1 MLIDVDRHIS
11 IIRKR
16 KTVNLTNFLITI
28 LILITIALIISS
40 WTILRQTSELL
51 HVNRLDKWSR
61 IDIVGRQ
68 EARIADI
75 KNFNQILIE
84 VEESLEVTKNF
95 LVNVHNIESAKK
107 ARLLPIIQEDDGLE
121 KIDWHDRNYMEK
133 EKLKVGIGEQGRPAY
148 LMSYEAESEKLL
160 FNENGFNGLLSD
172 KISLNRSVPDIRY
185 EGCNSKKYLAELPSV
200 SIIIVF
206 YNEHWSTLLRSVYS
220 CLNHSPQHLIKEII
234 LVDDGSDKVF
244 LGKQLDD
251 FIAEK
256 LPKVQ
261 VIHLQERSGLILARL
276 AGAKQATAEVLIFL
290 DSHIETNYN
299 WLPPLLEPI
308 ALNPKTCTCPIIDV
322 IDYTTF
328 EYRAHDQGVRGAFD
342 WHFSY
347 KRLPLLPEDL
357 LDRTRPFDNPIMA
370 GGLFAINRDFFWEL
384 GGYDEGLDIWGG
396 EQYELSFKIWMC
408 GGKIVDTPCSRVGHI
423 YRDVVPF
430 KNPRSNDYL
439 HKNFKRVAE
448 VWMDEY
454 AKFIYDRDPER
465 YNKLDAGDLTKQKRI
480 RANLKCKSFKWFIE
494 EVAFDLPMHY
504 PPIEP
509 PDFAHGAI
517 QSYSYPNLCLD
528 TLNARFNEQ
537 VGLSFCTQNLTHPPG
552 NQNWALSWHEDIRLR
567 DKTECL
573 DVSQS
578 VENSPVVLYPCH
590 DTQGNQLWH
599 YELKSK
605 WLVQGENKRCLEA
618 EPNLKKVYVNDC
630 DESNLNM
637 KWNIGYVNLTAF

>member
-1 MLIDVDRHIS
+1 MSSPCL
-11 IIRKR
+11 KNN
-16 KTVNLTNFLITI
+16 TLTFF
-28 LILITIALIISS
+28 IANWIIS
-40 WTILRQTSELL
+40 RQTSELL
-51 HVNRLDKWSR
+51 DLIRLDTWSR

-68 EARIADI
+68 EARIVDI

-84 VEESLEVTKNF
+84 VEEKIEGVTKNF

-160 FNENGFNGLLSD
+160 FNEYGFNGLLSD

-220 CLNHSPQHLIKEII
+220 CLNRSPSHLIKEII
-234 LVDDGSDKVF
+234 LVDDCSDKEF

-308 ALNPKTCTCPIIDV
+308 ALNPRTSVCPFIDV
-322 IDYTTF
+322 IDHTTF
-328 EYRAHDQGVRGAFD
+328 EYRAQDEGARGAFD
-342 WHFSY
+342 WQFFY

-357 LDRTRPFDNPIMA
+357 IDRTRPFNSPIMA
-370 GGLFAINRDFFWEL
+370 GGLFAIGKKFFWEL

-408 GGKIVDTPCSRVGHI
+408 GGKLIDAPCSRVGHI
-423 YRDVVPF
+423 YKEVITF

-439 HKNFKRVAE
+439 HKNYKRVAE

-454 AKFIYDRDPER
+454 AEYLYDRDSEI
-465 YNKLDAGDLTKQKRI
+465 YSKIDTGDLTKQKTI
-480 RANLKCKSFKWFIE
+480 RTNLKCKSFKWFMEKI
-494 EVAFDLPMHY
+494 AFDLPKYY
-504 PPIEP
+504 PPVEP
-509 PDFAHGAI
+509 PDFGFGVI
-517 QSYSYPNLCLD
+517 QSYTNPSFCLD
-528 TLNARFNEQ
+528 SLNKGLNEE
-537 VGLSFCTQNLTHPPG
+537 VELNFCAQNLTHPHG
-552 NQNWALSWHEDIRLR
+552 SQNWALSWHKDIRVR
-567 DKTECL
+567 HKTECL

-578 VENSPVVLYPCH
+578 IKDSPVTLYACH
-590 DTQGNQLWH
+590 GQHGNQLWH
-599 YELKSK
+599 YDIKSK
-605 WLVQGENKRCLEA
+605 WLVQGQSMRCLEA
-618 EPNLKKVYVNDC
+618 APKVGKVYVNDC
-630 DESNLNM
+630 SESNLNM
-637 KWNIGYVNLTAF
+637 KWNLGYVNVTAIENYGLNSDSL